1 MIQTCYFLTFSLTF
15 RNDTFY
21 TENENVVEKHLKI
34 SFEPWNK
41 NDSTAWHT
49 STVQPIFGQIVR
61 FLLNIKWTA
70 VSVIKILLKSSHEKC
85 QNSRKTGLPEVAN
98 FSFRSL
104 VILLQ
109 SHLLNCKAIRMT
121 MPSLQNSK
129 KHSGR
134 WSSLREN
141 YCKNFKKQQ
150 SFANL

>member
-15 RNDTFY
+15 RNDTFH

-70 VSVIKILLKSSHEKC
+70 VSAIKILLKGTHEKC
-85 QNSRKTGLPEVAN
+85 QNSTRKQGYQNWLI
-98 FSFRSL
+98 FRIVLS
-104 VILLQ
+104 VFLLQ

-129 KHSGR
+129 KH
-134 WSSLREN
+134 
-141 YCKNFKKQQ
+141 
-150 SFANL
+150 